1 MEKTNNK
8 IILIVVLAT
17 IFGMLSG
24 LVGAV
29 IARVY
34 VLEKAFNVP
43 LFGEINLSGDML
55 NSQRLIIRDAKKV
68 IVEQNSKV
76 QETINSAGN
85 SIAAIFEKKKTTNEK
100 PDKSV
105 KNIIESAYNLKNEI
119 GQGLII
125 TSDGW
130 IISSYTPKAYSSD
143 IATKTRESV
152 IDNYVIIDSNKKVYS
167 VENIILD
174 TTSNYSFWKIKAN
187 DLPVK
192 AFAETNNIHNGQLVL
207 AVNWDGSSFLSTIVE
222 KNEKDKKLYKTSDN
236 FFNKIKL
243 SAVPDDN
250 FFGSFVFNLNNDLV
264 ALINNEGEI
273 RLISDFAPCINCLL
287 SKREIKYP
295 ELGINYLDLS
305 EFLFDS
311 KNIAGKGAL
320 LYPDE
325 KGIAIKVGSP
335 AEKIGLKNGDII
347 LSINDI
353 LIDEK
358 NKLED
363 IMKKFFVND
372 EILIKYLRD
381 GKEFEVKIQFD

>member
-8 IILIVVLAT
+8 IILIVALAT

-24 LVGAV
+24 LVGAI

-34 VLEKAFNVP
+34 VLEKAFNIP

-55 NSQRLIIRDAKKV
+55 GSQRLIIRDAKKV
-68 IVEQNSKV
+68 IVEQNTKV
-76 QETINSAGN
+76 QETINSAGD
-85 SIAAIFEKKKTTNEK
+85 SIVAIFEKKKITNEK
-100 PDKSV
+100 PDKNI
-105 KNIIESAYNLKNEI
+105 KNIIDSAYNLKNEI
-119 GQGLII
+119 AQGLII

-130 IISSYTPKAYSSD
+130 IISSYALKGYNND
-143 IATKTRESV
+143 IATKTRESI
-152 IDNYVIIDSNKKVYS
+152 IDGYVIIDGNKKIYS

-174 TTSNYSFWKIKAN
+174 TTANYSFWKIKAD

-192 AFAETNNIHNGQLVL
+192 AFVETDNIHNGQLVL
-207 AVNWDGSSFLSTIVE
+207 AVNWSGSSFVSTIVE
-222 KNEKDKKLYKTSDN
+222 KNEKDEKFYKTSDD
-236 FFNKIKL
+236 FVNKIKL
-243 SAVPDDN
+243 STVLDSD
-250 FFGSFVFNLNNDLV
+250 FFGSFIFNLNSGLV
-264 ALINNEGEI
+264 ALINDEGEI
-273 RLISDFAPCINCLL
+273 RLISDFMPCINCLL
-287 SKREIKYP
+287 DEREIKYP

-325 KGIAIKVGSP
+325 KGVAVKTGSP
-335 AEKIGLKNGDII
+335 AEKIGLKGGDII

-358 NKLED
+358 NKLEN
-363 IMKKFFVND
+363 IIKKFFVDD

-381 GKEFEVKIQFD
+381 GKEFEVKIIL

>member
-34 VLEKAFNVP
+34 ILEKAFNIP

-55 NSQRLIIRDAKKV
+55 GSQRLIIRNAKKV
-68 IVEQNSKV
+68 IVEQNTKV
-76 QETINSAGN
+76 QETINSAGD
-85 SIAAIFEKKKTTNEK
+85 SIVAIFEKKKITNEK
-100 PDKSV
+100 PDKNI
-105 KNIIESAYNLKNEI
+105 KNIIDSAYNLKNEI
-119 GQGLII
+119 AQGLII

-130 IISSYTPKAYSSD
+130 IISGYAPKEYNND
-143 IATKTRESV
+143 IATKTRESI
-152 IDNYVIIDSNKKVYS
+152 IDGYVIIDGNKKIYS

-174 TTSNYSFWKIKAN
+174 TTANYSFWKIKAD

-192 AFAETNNIHNGQLVL
+192 AFVETDNIHNGQLVL
-207 AVNWDGSSFLSTIVE
+207 AVNWSGSSFVSTIVE
-222 KNEKDKKLYKTSDN
+222 KNEEDEKFYKTSDD
-236 FFNKIKL
+236 FVNKIKL
-243 SAVPDDN
+243 STVLDSD
-250 FFGSFVFNLNNDLV
+250 FFGSFIFNLNSGLV
-264 ALINNEGEI
+264 ALINDEGEI
-273 RLISDFAPCINCLL
+273 RLISDFMPCINCLL
-287 SKREIKYP
+287 DEREIKYP

-325 KGIAIKVGSP
+325 KGVAVKTGSP
-335 AEKIGLKNGDII
+335 AEKIKLKGGDII

-358 NKLED
+358 NKLEN
-363 IMKKFFVND
+363 IMKKFFVDD

-381 GKEFEVKIQFD
+381 GKEFEVKIQL